1 MTSAQSPNVKIH
13 CVIRA
18 FCGYLP
24 TGPLSMFLGISP
36 RNRGAPPQTAPRK
49 RDFKAKIMIA
59 AYKKLIQ
66 ACDRKFRLEI
76 DSLPPEGIES
86 LPTRL
91 WPFIWF
97 FLRQIKGLVILLMIM
112 ELVTAAGVS
121 LMFWYVGELVK
132 QAEYGTAMALGG
144 VALLIL
150 RQGGGAFLQAL
161 YDLVYTPYFG
171 NLVRR
176 QLYWYTARQSL
187 AYFQNDFAGRIA
199 NKMMQAPS
207 IRDAIKATIGSI
219 WFASVFTVTNIWLMA
234 NVDIRLAIPLALWL
248 VAYALTLAYF
258 VPKVKTRSK
267 AHADSM
273 STLTG
278 QVVDSLTN
286 FLPTK
291 YFARLEHEDARVVDL
306 LRTHSNTFRA
316 TTGTIWRMSM
326 TIDILNTLL
335 LVATGIVCY
344 WLIETEGQ
352 VGVAAMAMALPMA
365 LQATFQSGWIM
376 FEVSS
381 VFEHLGTIQDI
392 IDSLSKPHE
401 IKDKEKAPPLALK
414 DDKAEITFRHVNFH
428 YGRESKLM
436 SDFCLHIPA
445 GQKVGLVG
453 RSGAGKS
460 TVTSLL
466 VRAYDVEGGEILIN
480 GQNIA
485 HVAQDSLRSQI
496 TVVTQDSYLFHR
508 SVMENIRYGKLDAT
522 DEEAAQAAR
531 RAYAYDFIQG
541 LEDHKGRKGFD
552 AHVGERGVK
561 LSGGQK
567 QRIGIARAI
576 LKNSPIL
583 ILDEATSALDSESEH
598 AIQSALESIMKGK
611 TVIAIAHR
619 LSTLRQMDRIIVMEE
634 GRIIED
640 GTHEELIAQPGGHYA
655 KLWQMQSYGFLAEK

>member
-1 MTSAQSPNVKIH
+1 
-13 CVIRA
+13 
-18 FCGYLP
+18 
-24 TGPLSMFLGISP
+24 MFKFLNKCKSTL
-36 RNRGAPPQTAPRK
+36 Q
-49 RDFKAKIMIA
+49 DW
-59 AYKKLIQ
+59 
-66 ACDRKFRLEI
+66 DRRFRLEI
-76 DSLPPEGIES
+76 DRLPPEGIES
-86 LPTRL
+86 LPTKL
-91 WPFIWF
+91 WPFMWF
-97 FLRQIKGLVILLMIM
+97 FIRQIKGLIVLLLIM
-112 ELVTAAGVS
+112 ELAVAAGVS

-132 QAEYGTAMALGG
+132 QAEYSTAMAVAGI
-144 VALLIL
+144 ALLIL

-219 WFASVFTVTNIWLMA
+219 WFASVFTITNIWLMA
-234 NVDIRLAIPLALWL
+234 NVDLRLALPLAVWL

-258 VPKVKTRSK
+258 VPKVKLRSK

-291 YFARLEHEDARVVDL
+291 YFAQLEHEDARVVSL
-306 LRTHSNTFRA
+306 LRMHSNTFRA

-326 TIDILNTLL
+326 VIDVLNTLL
-335 LVATGIVCY
+335 LIATGVVCY
-344 WLIETEGQ
+344 SMMETEGQ
-352 VGVAAMAMALPMA
+352 AGVAALAMALPMA

-392 IDSLSKPHE
+392 IDTISKPHE
-401 IKDKEKAPPLALK
+401 VKDAENAPPLVLK
-414 DDKAEITFRHVNFH
+414 DNKADIAFRHVNFH

-436 SDFCLHIPA
+436 SDFSLEIPA

-480 GQNIA
+480 GQAIA
-485 HVAQDSLRSQI
+485 KVSQDSLRRQI

-508 SVMENIRYGKLDAT
+508 SVMENIRYGKL
-522 DEEAAQAAR
+522 EASEADVVEASK

-541 LEDHKGRKGFD
+541 LEDHKGRTGFD

-567 QRIGIARAI
+567 QRIGIARAV

-598 AIQSALESIMKGK
+598 AIQSALESIMQGK

-619 LSTLRQMDRIIVMEE
+619 LSTLRQMDRIIVMED

-640 GTHEELIAQPGGHYA
+640 GTHEELIALPEGHYA
-655 KLWQMQSYGFLAEK
+655 KLWQMQSHGFLKEK

>member
-1 MTSAQSPNVKIH
+1 MMLNLIET
-13 CVIRA
+13 
-18 FCGYLP
+18 
-24 TGPLSMFLGISP
+24 
-36 RNRGAPPQTAPRK
+36 
-49 RDFKAKIMIA
+49 
-59 AYKKLIQ
+59 YKKTLQ
-66 ACDRKFRLEI
+66 KWDRRFRLDI
-76 DSLPPEGIES
+76 DCLPPEGIDA
-86 LPTRL
+86 LPTKL

-97 FLRQIKGLVILLMIM
+97 FVRQIKGLVLLLLIM
-112 ELVTAAGVS
+112 EMAVAAGVS

-132 QAEYGTAMALGG
+132 QAEYGTAMVLGG
-144 VALLIL
+144 IALLIL

-187 AYFQNDFAGRIA
+187 SYFQNDFAGRIA
-199 NKMMQAPS
+199 NKMIQAPS
-207 IRDAIKATIGSI
+207 IRDAVKATIGSI
-219 WFASVFTVTNIWLMA
+219 WFASIFTITNIWLMS
-234 NVDIRLAIPLALWL
+234 NVDIRLAIPLAIWL
-248 VAYALTLAYF
+248 IAYALTLAYF
-258 VPKVKTRSK
+258 VPKVKMRSK

-291 YFARLEHEDARVVDL
+291 YFAHLEHEDARVVDL
-306 LRTHSNTFRA
+306 LQTHSNTFRA

-326 TIDILNTLL
+326 VIDVLNTLL
-335 LVATGIVCY
+335 LIATGIVCY

-392 IDSLSKPHE
+392 IDTLSKPHE
-401 IKDKEKAPPLALK
+401 IKDKEKAPPLVLK
-414 DDKAEITFRHVNFH
+414 DGKADITFKHVYFH

-436 SDFCLHIPA
+436 SDFSLEIPA
-445 GQKVGLVG
+445 EQKVGLVG

-466 VRAYDVEGGEILIN
+466 VRAYDVEGGEVLIS

-485 HVAQDSLRSQI
+485 KVTQDSLRRQI

-508 SVMENIRYGKLDAT
+508 SVMENIRYGKLDAS
-522 DEEAAQAAR
+522 EEQVIEASKQ
-531 RAYAYDFIQG
+531 AYAYDFIQG
-541 LEDHKGRKGFD
+541 LEDHKGRKGFE

-583 ILDEATSALDSESEH
+583 VLDEATSALDSESEH
-598 AIQSALESIMKGK
+598 AIQSALESIMQGK

-640 GTHEELIAQPGGHYA
+640 GTHEELIALPEGHYA
-655 KLWQMQSYGFLAEK
+655 KLWQMQSYGFLKEK

>member
-1 MTSAQSPNVKIH
+1 
-13 CVIRA
+13 
-18 FCGYLP
+18 
-24 TGPLSMFLGISP
+24 MFKFLNKCKSTL
-36 RNRGAPPQTAPRK
+36 Q
-49 RDFKAKIMIA
+49 DW
-59 AYKKLIQ
+59 
-66 ACDRKFRLEI
+66 DRRFRLEI
-76 DSLPPEGIES
+76 DRLPPEGIES
-86 LPTRL
+86 LPTKL
-91 WPFIWF
+91 WPFMWF
-97 FLRQIKGLVILLMIM
+97 FIRQIKGLIVLLLIM
-112 ELVTAAGVS
+112 ELAVAAGVS

-132 QAEYGTAMALGG
+132 QAEYSTAMAVAGI
-144 VALLIL
+144 ALLIL

-207 IRDAIKATIGSI
+207 IRDAVKATIGSI

-234 NVDIRLAIPLALWL
+234 NVDIRLALPLAVWL

-258 VPKVKTRSK
+258 VPKVKLRSK

-291 YFARLEHEDARVVDL
+291 YFAQLEHEDARVVSL
-306 LRTHSNTFRA
+306 LRMHSNTFRA

-326 TIDILNTLL
+326 AIDVLNTLL
-335 LVATGIVCY
+335 LVATGVVCY
-344 WLIETEGQ
+344 SMMETEGQ
-352 VGVAAMAMALPMA
+352 AGVAALAMALPMA

-392 IDSLSKPHE
+392 IDTISKPHE
-401 IKDKEKAPPLALK
+401 VKDAENAPPLELK
-414 DDKAEITFRHVNFH
+414 DNKADIAFRHVNFH

-436 SDFCLHIPA
+436 SDFSLEIPA

-485 HVAQDSLRSQI
+485 KISQDSLRRQI

-508 SVMENIRYGKLDAT
+508 SVMENIRYGKLDAN
-522 DEEAAQAAR
+522 EAEVIEASK

-541 LEDHKGRKGFD
+541 LEDHKGRTGFD

-598 AIQSALESIMKGK
+598 AIQSALESIMQGK

-619 LSTLRQMDRIIVMEE
+619 LSTLRQMDRIIVMED

-640 GTHEELIAQPGGHYA
+640 GTHEELIALPEGHYA
-655 KLWQMQSYGFLAEK
+655 KLWQMQSYGFLKEK

>member
-1 MTSAQSPNVKIH
+1 MLTLLNKYRGYV
-13 CVIRA
+13 RA
-18 FCGYLP
+18 GDQ
-24 TGPLSMFLGISP
+24 
-36 RNRGAPPQTAPRK
+36 R
-49 RDFKAKIMIA
+49 
-59 AYKKLIQ
+59 
-66 ACDRKFRLEI
+66 FRLEL
-76 DSLPPEGIES
+76 DTLPPEGIES
-86 LPTRL
+86 LPTKL

-97 FLRQIKGLVILLMIM
+97 FLRQIKGLVVLLLIM
-112 ELVTAAGVS
+112 ELAVAAGVS

-132 QAEYGTAMALGG
+132 QTEYGWAMLLAGI
-144 VALLIL
+144 ALLIL
-150 RQGGGAFLQAL
+150 RQGGGAFLQGL

-199 NKMMQAPS
+199 NKLMQAPS
-207 IRDAIKATIGSI
+207 IRDAVKATIGSI
-219 WFASVFTVTNIWLMA
+219 WFASVFTFTNIWLMA
-234 NVDIRLAIPLALWL
+234 NVNVWLAIPLAIWL

-291 YFARLEHEDARVVDL
+291 YFAQLEHEDARVVDL

-316 TTGTIWRMSM
+316 TTSTIWMMSM
-326 TIDILNTLL
+326 TIDVLNTLL
-335 LVATGIVCY
+335 LIATSIVCFM
-344 WLIETEGQ
+344 LIDIDPQSGS
-352 VGVAAMAMALPMA
+352 AAMAMALPMA

-392 IDSLSKPHE
+392 IDTISKPHE
-401 IKDKEKAPPLALK
+401 VKDVENAPPLVLK
-414 DDKAEITFRHVNFH
+414 DGKADIAFRHVNFH

-436 SDFCLHIPA
+436 SDFNLEIPA

-466 VRAYDVEGGEILIN
+466 VRAYDVEGGEIQIG
-480 GQNIA
+480 GQTIA
-485 HVAQDSLRSQI
+485 NVSQDSLRRQI

-522 DEEAAQAAR
+522 EEEVIEAAK

-541 LEDHKGRKGFD
+541 LEDHKGRKGFE

-576 LKNSPIL
+576 LKDSPIL

-619 LSTLRQMDRIIVMEE
+619 LSTLRQMDRIIVMED
-634 GRIIED
+634 GQIIED
-640 GTHEELIAQPGGHYA
+640 GTHEELIQQPHGHYA
-655 KLWQMQSYGFLAEK
+655 KLWHMQSYGFLGEK

>member
-1 MTSAQSPNVKIH
+1 MLTLLNKYRGYV
-13 CVIRA
+13 RA
-18 FCGYLP
+18 GDQ
-24 TGPLSMFLGISP
+24 
-36 RNRGAPPQTAPRK
+36 R
-49 RDFKAKIMIA
+49 
-59 AYKKLIQ
+59 
-66 ACDRKFRLEI
+66 FRLEL
-76 DSLPPEGIES
+76 DTLPPEGIES
-86 LPTRL
+86 LPTKL

-97 FLRQIKGLVILLMIM
+97 FLRQIKGLVVLLLIM
-112 ELVTAAGVS
+112 ELAVAAGVS

-132 QAEYGTAMALGG
+132 QTEYGWAMLLAGI
-144 VALLIL
+144 ALLIL
-150 RQGGGAFLQAL
+150 RQGGGAFLQGL

-199 NKMMQAPS
+199 NKLMQAPS
-207 IRDAIKATIGSI
+207 IRDAVKATIGSI
-219 WFASVFTVTNIWLMA
+219 WFASVFTFTNIWLMA
-234 NVDIRLAIPLALWL
+234 NVNVWLAIPLAIWL

-291 YFARLEHEDARVVDL
+291 YFAQLEHEDARVVDL

-316 TTGTIWRMSM
+316 TTSTIWMMSM
-326 TIDILNTLL
+326 TIDVLNTLL
-335 LVATGIVCY
+335 LIATSIVCFM
-344 WLIETEGQ
+344 LIDIDPQSGS
-352 VGVAAMAMALPMA
+352 AAMAMALPMA

-392 IDSLSKPHE
+392 IDTISKPHE
-401 IKDKEKAPPLALK
+401 VKDVENAPPLVLK
-414 DDKAEITFRHVNFH
+414 DGKADIAFRHVNFH

-436 SDFCLHIPA
+436 SDFNLEIPA

-466 VRAYDVEGGEILIN
+466 VRAYDVEGGEIQIG
-480 GQNIA
+480 GQTIA
-485 HVAQDSLRSQI
+485 NVSQDSLRRQI

-522 DEEAAQAAR
+522 EEEVIEAAK

-541 LEDHKGRKGFD
+541 LEDHKGRKGFE
-552 AHVGERGVK
+552 AHGGERGVK

-576 LKNSPIL
+576 LKDSPIL

-619 LSTLRQMDRIIVMEE
+619 LSTLRQMDRIIVMED
-634 GRIIED
+634 GQIIED
-640 GTHEELIAQPGGHYA
+640 GTHEELIQQPHGHYA
-655 KLWQMQSYGFLAEK
+655 KLWHMQSYGFLGEK

>member
-1 MTSAQSPNVKIH
+1 
-13 CVIRA
+13 
-18 FCGYLP
+18 
-24 TGPLSMFLGISP
+24 
-36 RNRGAPPQTAPRK
+36 
-49 RDFKAKIMIA
+49 MIA
-59 AYKKLIQ
+59 AFKKITQ
-66 ACDRKFRLEI
+66 ASDRKFRLEL
-76 DSLPPEGIES
+76 DSLPPEGIDS
-86 LPTRL
+86 LPTKL

-97 FLRQIKGLVILLMIM
+97 FLRQIKGLVILLLIM
-112 ELVTAAGVS
+112 ELAVAAGVS

-144 VALLIL
+144 IALLIL

-199 NKMMQAPS
+199 NKLMQAPS
-207 IRDAIKATIGSI
+207 LRDAVKATIGSI
-219 WFASVFTVTNIWLMA
+219 WFASIFTVTNIWLMA
-234 NVDIRLAIPLALWL
+234 NVDIRLAIPLAVWL
-248 VAYALTLAYF
+248 LAYALTLAYF
-258 VPKVKTRSK
+258 VPKVKMRSK

-291 YFARLEHEDARVVDL
+291 YFAQLEHEDARVVSL
-306 LRTHSNTFRA
+306 LKAHSDTFRA

-326 TIDILNTLL
+326 AIDVLNTLL
-335 LVATGIVCY
+335 LVATGAVCY
-344 WLIETEGQ
+344 SLIETQGQ
-352 VGVAAMAMALPMA
+352 AGVAAMAMALPMA

-376 FEVSS
+376 FEVSA

-392 IDSLSKPHE
+392 IDTISKPHE
-401 IKDKEKAPPLALK
+401 IKDRKNAPPLVLK
-414 DDKAEITFRHVNFH
+414 DNKANVAFRHVSFH

-436 SDFCLHIPA
+436 SDFCLEIPA

-485 HVAQDSLRSQI
+485 EVSQDSLRRQI

-508 SVMENIRYGKLDAT
+508 SVMENIRYGKLEAS
-522 DEEAAQAAR
+522 DEEVAEAAK

-541 LEDHKGRKGFD
+541 LEDHKARKGFD

-576 LKNSPIL
+576 LKDSPIL

-598 AIQSALESIMKGK
+598 AIQNALESIMKGK

-640 GTHEELIAQPGGHYA
+640 GTHEELTGLPEGHYA
-655 KLWQMQSYGFLAEK
+655 KLWHMQSYGFLAEK